1 VIEAPVSR
9 GGGRRRSLREGFG
22 LSGVGLHTGCRVEVR
37 VLPAEA
43 GTGRRFFRMDME
55 GQPGIEAREHAVR
68 PSQLSTLL
76 ASGAASVQ
84 TTEHLLAALA
94 GFGVDDA
101 RIEVAGPEL
110 PILDGSALPWAEAI
124 ARAGVLDGEVLR
136 GDPRRIDEPL
146 WVRSGDSFVAA
157 LPAGELRLTYGIDF
171 PPPIGNSWLSFCP
184 SRDDFRT
191 EIAPARTFVQID
203 DVERL
208 RAANLIQGG
217 SLDCAIVCG
226 PEGWLNPPLRFADE
240 PVRHKLLDLLGDL
253 SLLGEIPMAHFVCY
267 KAGHRLHV
275 EMARAIAAR

>member
-1 VIEAPVSR
+1 LIFRRPSGIR
-9 GGGRRRSLREGFG
+9 GSAF
-22 LSGVGLHTGCRVEVR
+22 V
-37 VLPAEA
+37 PA
-43 GTGRRFFRMDME
+43 GT
-55 GQPGIEAREHAVR
+55 ISEA
-68 PSQLSTLL
+68 
-76 ASGAASVQ
+76 
-84 TTEHLLAALA
+84 
-94 GFGVDDA
+94 
-101 RIEVAGPEL
+101 
-110 PILDGSALPWAEAI
+110 
-124 ARAGVLDGEVLR
+124 
-136 GDPRRIDEPL
+136 
-146 WVRSGDSFVAA
+146 
-157 LPAGELRLTYGIDF
+157 
-171 PPPIGNSWLSFCP
+171 
-184 SRDDFRT
+184 